1 MLSKEVLT
9 KLDDLSMESISSI
22 LDALDSLRVSEL
34 LEAQV
39 FLGRAG
45 KTIEVKDISEQKY
58 YIGLSEYG
66 FVEIIRS
73 DSPTGKIVYMPIDD

>member
-1 MLSKEVLT
+1 MLSKDILT
-9 KLDDLSMESISSI
+9 KLEDLSAESISSI

-39 FLGRAG
+39 FPGRSG
-45 KTIEVKDISEQKY
+45 KTIEAKDISGQKY

-73 DSPTGKIVYMPIDD
+73 DSPTGEIVYMPIDD

>member
-9 KLDDLSMESISSI
+9 KLDNLSAESISSI
-22 LDALDSLRVSEL
+22 LDALDSLRVSEI

-73 DSPTGKIVYMPIDD
+73 DSPAGKIVYMPLDD

>member
-9 KLDDLSMESISSI
+9 KLDNLSAESISSI

-34 LEAQV
+34 FEAQV
-39 FLGRAG
+39 FPGRAG
-45 KTIEVKDISEQKY
+45 KTIEVKDIAGQKY

-66 FVEIIRS
+66 FLEIIRS
-73 DSPTGKIVYMPIDD
+73 DSPTGKIVYMQIDD

>member
-9 KLDDLSMESISSI
+9 KLDDLSVESISSI

-34 LEAQV
+34 LEARV
-39 FLGRAG
+39 FPGRAG
-45 KTIEVKDISEQKY
+45 KTVEIKDVLGQKY

-73 DSPTGKIVYMPIDD
+73 DSLTGKIVYMPIDD

>member
-1 MLSKEVLT
+1 MSSKEVLT
-9 KLDDLSMESISSI
+9 KLDDLSAESISSI

-34 LEAQV
+34 LEAQI
-39 FLGRAG
+39 FPGRAG
-45 KTIEVKDISEQKY
+45 KTIEVKDVSGQKY

-73 DSPTGKIVYMPIDD
+73 DSPTGKIVYTPIDD

>member
-9 KLDDLSMESISSI
+9 KLDDLPVESISSI

-39 FLGRAG
+39 FPGRAG
-45 KTIEVKDISEQKY
+45 KTVEIKDILGQKY

-73 DSPTGKIVYMPIDD
+73 DSLTGKIVYMPIDD

>member
-9 KLDDLSMESISSI
+9 KLEDLSVESISSI
-22 LDALDSLRVSEL
+22 LDALDSLRVSEF
-34 LEAQV
+34 LEARV
-39 FLGRAG
+39 FPGCAG
-45 KTIEVKDISEQKY
+45 KTVEIKDVLGQKY

-73 DSPTGKIVYMPIDD
+73 DSLTGKIVYIPIDD

>member
-9 KLDDLSMESISSI
+9 RLDNLSAESISSI
-22 LDALDSLRVSEL
+22 LDILDNLRVFEL
-34 LEAQV
+34 LEAKV
-39 FLGRAG
+39 FPGRAG

-66 FVEIIRS
+66 YVEIVRR
-73 DSPTGKIVYMPIDD
+73 DSPNGKIVYMPIDD